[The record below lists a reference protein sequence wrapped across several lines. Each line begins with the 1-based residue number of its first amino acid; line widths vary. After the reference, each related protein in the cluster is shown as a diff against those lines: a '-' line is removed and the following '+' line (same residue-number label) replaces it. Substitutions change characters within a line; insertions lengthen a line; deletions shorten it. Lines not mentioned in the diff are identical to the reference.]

1 METELTK
8 EIKKALHTYKPKIN
22 SSMRTVRYADEV
34 FTKNGIVDILRFE
47 DYIVSRE
54 KRCRLINAE
63 SKKER
68 NICEKLGRATG
79 KCKIDGLTYPNE
91 HCKGCFFQHM
101 GPAEID
107 MMITAIEVKITKAD
121 FFTGNG
127 RNIDDI
133 NSPIGNE
140 NYYCVPK
147 DIVKDV
153 EAIIPEHVGIL
164 TYHGHGYIRKY
175 RDSAWLE
182 VPDSVKIMLLYN
194 ALKKWCDRKQ

>member
-34 FTKNGIVDILRFE
+34 FTKNGIVDVLRFE

-63 SKKER
+63 SEKER
-68 NICEKLGRATG
+68 NMCEKIGKAAG
-79 KCKIDGLTYPNE
+79 KCKIEGLTYPNE

-101 GPAEID
+101 GSAEID

-175 RDSAWLE
+175 RDSVWLE

-194 ALKKWCDRKQ
+194 ALKKWCDGKQ